1 MEGSKGDARTRARLA
16 QISSSCLDDA
26 RGVGVRSMVLSRAPA
41 VATCVESVL
50 QDPAAAVEARTFR
63 RRIVACEPGALRAPR
78 SAHTFHSASAC
89 RPVFSHGVI
98 RAHKRR
104 AIRSQCMFTTAT
116 PRRALPF
123 VDCVP
128 SHQQISRPNVSAK
141 MEVVM
146 LRNTKLSM
154 AFSLALGS
162 LSLAAA
168 PVHAAVPTITNSSST
183 STSLTINGTNLSGG
197 TATVT
202 LGSSGPLPVTSQ
214 TATKLVVTFPAG
226 LTAGDYTLNLQIGTK
241 TNTAASVVTI
251 GAVGP
256 GSCGSAGP
264 SGPQGAAGT
273 TGATGATGAVGP
285 TGPQGSVGPVGPIGP
300 QGSKGD
306 TGAQGAQ
313 GPAGPTGATGAPGP
327 KGDKGDQGLQGQ
339 TGATGLQGV
348 AGPQGPMG
356 PSGGPALTL
365 VDANGVV
372 AGSLYGGGSS
382 GGEGLVHGPN
392 RHRAHHHSVR
402 LDG

>member
-1 MEGSKGDARTRARLA
+1 
-16 QISSSCLDDA
+16 
-26 RGVGVRSMVLSRAPA
+26 MVLSRAPA

-162 LSLAAA
+162 LSLAAGA
-168 PVHAAVPTITNSSST
+168 VHAAVPTITNSSST

-214 TATKLVVTFPAG
+214 TATKLVVTFSRWSHRGRLHAQS
-226 LTAGDYTLNLQIGTK
+226 ADRHKNQHR
-241 TNTAASVVTI
+241 SV
-251 GAVGP
+251 GRDNWCDRP
-256 GSCGSAGP
+256 GGSRRFLRPTGCRRDDGSNRGNRRCRCSRSARTRRPGRSDGSARRQGRHRCARHAGTRRAHGRHGCARFERRQGRP
-264 SGPQGAAGT
+264 GFARGDWRDGAARCSWPTGT
-273 TGATGATGAVGP
+273 DGP
-285 TGPQGSVGPVGPIGP
+285 TRRSGVDVGRRKW
-300 QGSKGD
+300 SRR
-306 TGAQGAQ
+306 
-313 GPAGPTGATGAPGP
+313 
-327 KGDKGDQGLQGQ
+327 GL
-339 TGATGLQGV
+339 
-348 AGPQGPMG
+348 
-356 PSGGPALTL
+356 
-365 VDANGVV
+365 
-372 AGSLYGGGSS
+372 SLWPRQLWGR
-382 GGEGLVHGPN
+382 GLVHGPI
-392 RHRAHHHSVR
+392 RHRAHHPSVR